1 MDENSEEKNA
11 TVSSLDAQENEESK
25 QEKTVTVDELLSNG
39 KRYLACGENQEAADC
54 FEEACGQLLVWKRQG
69 LYGSLCS
76 FLLL

>member
-1 MDENSEEKNA
+1 M
-11 TVSSLDAQENEESK
+11 
-25 QEKTVTVDELLSNG
+25 TVDELLSNG